1 MHEQP
6 LSAEAV
12 GHLQGFWRKWNPWS
26 TASDEA
32 VGHRNNFLKK
42 RNPLKIKSWVQL
54 HLYEK
59 MTYKNSNVLEVI
71 FKISIDSTQRGP
83 IKSESV
89 DANLLKSAYSAQL
102 LEIHGFHF
110 QGN

>member
-1 MHEQP
+1 
-6 LSAEAV
+6 
-12 GHLQGFWRKWNPWS
+12 
-26 TASDEA
+26 
-32 VGHRNNFLKK
+32 
-42 RNPLKIKSWVQL
+42 
-54 HLYEK
+54 

-110 QGN
+110 QENGRLCPTDVDHREQRLRYRIPGLMGAVPNDDMLLMPAAWCSTTCRLVQHPPLTRR